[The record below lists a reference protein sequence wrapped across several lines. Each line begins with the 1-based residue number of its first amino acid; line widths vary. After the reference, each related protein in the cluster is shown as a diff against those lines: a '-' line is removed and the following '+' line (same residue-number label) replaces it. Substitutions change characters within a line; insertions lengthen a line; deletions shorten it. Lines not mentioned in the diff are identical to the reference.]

1 VPGRQSHEKAA
12 RRSARAAFFGNV
24 LGHSRFEIR
33 TVLRMAR
40 YGRNV
45 ADAPI
50 KRGPWWHIAVLL
62 GAGLVTDAGQII
74 LVRLTASN
82 SIDITEAI
90 WLSAGRLPALHN
102 SS

>member
-1 VPGRQSHEKAA
+1 
-12 RRSARAAFFGNV
+12 
-24 LGHSRFEIR
+24 
-33 TVLRMAR
+33 MAR

-45 ADAPI
+45 ADAAAQA
-50 KRGPWWHIAVLL
+50 RPWWHIAVLL
-62 GAGLVTDAGQII
+62 GAGLVTGAGQII

-90 WLSAGRLPALHN
+90 WFSAGRLPALHN